1 MPPVMRSLRQMFVL
15 TLVAAALLGCRT
27 IGYTRSQVRD
37 RWVATYEQRLDL
49 THAQATCIIDRFFEG
64 LTDHQL
70 RPLFSSFQA
79 RTLPLGVYA
88 SEQDFSGYEISS
100 NALRERIALA
110 AARALPLLTAPRVD
124 EVRATPVAQAA

>member
-1 MPPVMRSLRQMFVL
+1 MPPVMRSLRRMFVL

-64 LTDHQL
+64 LTDDQL
-70 RPLFSSFQA
+70 RPLTRGAELSEAQ
-79 RTLPLGVYA
+79 LG
-88 SEQDFSGYEISS
+88 
-100 NALRERIALA
+100 RIAALA
-110 AARALPLLTAPRVD
+110 VECGVGKRPTSTSTA
-124 EVRATPVAQAA
+124 